1 MYRVGTIGWLGIDD
15 DIHRSLAVEFDLSG
29 SVPRDRTEPQLL
41 KQAAE
46 RLRLRRGEL
55 DEFKATD
62 AKGIEAFFGDRF
74 VF

>member
-46 RLRLRRGEL
+46 RLWLRRREL
-55 DEFKATD
+55 DEFNATD
-62 AKGIEAFFGDRF
+62 AEGIGAFFGDRF